1 MGRQFPGRQLPYP
14 LDTSTL
20 ASHVT
25 RSTASVDARCL
36 LSTILRRPETLA
48 ECQYRDFLY
57 IAGIMCVKNSS
68 SRCSSHGI
76 VISPYLPEPPPLST
90 VSQFPKTPSQ
100 SPKHHQHKSKKKK
113 RVQCYAQ
120 ENAYVSEI
128 GQRVLAESFYQ
139 RSLPLSRSS
148 SASMSLLMTGPAAL
162 GSSFVRRAAC
172 SWTSSSD
179 SSRNR
184 P

>member
-1 MGRQFPGRQLPYP
+1 MSSVHDSTETGDTGRMSVPRLSVHRWNNVCQKFQFKVFF
-14 LDTSTL
+14 
-20 ASHVT
+20 AW
-25 RSTASVDARCL
+25 
-36 LSTILRRPETLA
+36 
-48 ECQYRDFLY
+48 YRN
-57 IAGIMCVKNSS
+57 IPV
-68 SRCSSHGI
+68 
-76 VISPYLPEPPPLST
+76 SPRTPTLST